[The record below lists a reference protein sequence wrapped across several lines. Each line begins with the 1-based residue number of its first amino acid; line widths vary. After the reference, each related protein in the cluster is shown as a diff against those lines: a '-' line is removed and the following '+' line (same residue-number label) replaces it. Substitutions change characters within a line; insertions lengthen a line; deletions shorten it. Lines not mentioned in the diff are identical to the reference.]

1 MRDFVIIAHKAVTT
15 GDFSLNDMPGSAG
28 RMDILCRCINSS
40 LFLSHDLRRDVQVH
54 LVLLGDPDP
63 GKIVR
68 FDGEHIRYLNPD
80 ERSAGSLIK
89 KALQKEAGERET
101 RSTPGVFIRRGGL
114 DTLLSEF
121 REAGR
126 RFIYLHEDGEDIR
139 EVSDLRGDA
148 VFILGDHMGV
158 TEEEERIIKGQGAD
172 TISLGPIPLHADHCI
187 ILINNEIDRTIAG
200 KVRQ

>member
-1 MRDFVIIAHKAVTT
+1 
-15 GDFSLNDMPGSAG
+15 
-28 RMDILCRCINSS
+28 DILCRCINSS

-54 LVLLGDPDP
+54 LVLLGEPDP

-89 KALQKEAGERET
+89 KALQKTAGEIEI

-121 REAGR
+121 KEAGR

-139 EVSDLRGDA
+139 EVSDLTNDA
-148 VFILGDHMGV
+148 VFILGDHVGV
-158 TEEEERIIKGQGAD
+158 TEEEERIINEQGAQ

-187 ILINNEIDRTIAG
+187 ILINNEIDRTMAG
-200 KVRQ
+200 KVQ

>member
-1 MRDFVIIAHKAVTT
+1 MRDFVIIAHKALTT
-15 GDFSLNDMPGSAG
+15 GDFSLNDMPGAAG

-54 LVLLGDPDP
+54 LVLLGEPEP

-89 KALQKEAGERET
+89 KALQKTAGEWET
-101 RSTPGVFIRRGGL
+101 RSTPGVFIKKGGL
-114 DTLLSEF
+114 DTLLTEF
-121 REAGR
+121 REEGR
-126 RFIYLHEDGEDIR
+126 KFIYLHEDGEDIR
-139 EVSDLRGDA
+139 EVSDLTDDA
-148 VFILGDHMGV
+148 VFILGDHVGV
-158 TEEEERIIKGQGAD
+158 TEEEEQMINEQGAQ

-187 ILINNEIDRTIAG
+187 ILINNEIDRTMAE
-200 KVRQ
+200 KVQ